1 MSTLVYRC
9 GPTVRGVRGSTKL
22 EVSQPLAFYHGSPN
36 RLKGDSSF
44 PHKSGQRNPY
54 HSALPNQKPVSTT
67 VSPPTVVSE
76 DSHLYQQVVDT
87 LLVEQYGK
95 RGAEVKQSLSN
106 RKKLMAIKPTQH
118 TIDTM
123 NRLGLGRMTGNQRG
137 RNQLKRLLESERDVP
152 VGRSN
157 VGKSTLINA
166 LARTSIVRTS
176 DKPGLTQQI
185 NFYEAEHTLNLID
198 MPGYGF
204 AFAKD
209 TLRHQWHQLMDDYL
223 KNRET
228 LKRVFVL
235 IDGRTGK
242 EQVAVNELRKEI
254 LHLVGSGKKFLS
266 GIKEPVKKSSRSS
279 KSADKPRRDV

>member
-9 GPTVRGVRGSTKL
+9 GPTVHGVHGSTKL
-22 EVSQPLAFYHGSPN
+22 EVSQSLAFYHGSPN
-36 RLKGDSSF
+36 RLISDSSF
-44 PHKSGQRNPY
+44 PRKSGQRNPY
-54 HSALPNQKPVSTT
+54 HSALLNQKPVSTT

-137 RNQLKRLLESERDVP
+137 RNQLKQLLESERDVP
-152 VGRSN
+152 FPHLRFFAGAKVASSFPEQGLPEVAFVGRSN

-209 TLRHQWHQLMDDYL
+209 TLRHQWHQLASNHYL
-223 KNRET
+223 GN
-228 LKRVFVL
+228 
-235 IDGRTGK
+235 IHY
-242 EQVAVNELRKEI
+242 
-254 LHLVGSGKKFLS
+254 HLLDNYGH
-266 GIKEPVKKSSRSS
+266 
-279 KSADKPRRDV
+279 

>member
-1 MSTLVYRC
+1 MAALSWCSVSLFRTPRSTLVYRC
-9 GPTVRGVRGSTKL
+9 GSMGYGVRGSTKL
-22 EVSQPLAFYHGSPN
+22 GVSQPLVFYHGSPF
-36 RLKGDSSF
+36 RKVKEGLDF
-44 PHKSGQRNPY
+44 PLQSGQGNPS
-54 HSALPNQKPVSTT
+54 HSTLPNPEPVSTT
-67 VSPPTVVSE
+67 VAPPAPVSE

-137 RNQLKRLLESERDVP
+137 RNQLKRLLEAERDVP
-152 VGRSN
+152 FPHLRFFAGAKTTSSFPEQGLPEVAFVGRSN

-209 TLRHQWHQLMDDYL
+209 TLRRQWHQLPE
-223 KNRET
+223 N
-228 LKRVFVL
+228 
-235 IDGRTGK
+235 ITGN
-242 EQVAVNELRKEI
+242 A
-254 LHLVGSGKKFLS
+254 
-266 GIKEPVKKSSRSS
+266 
-279 KSADKPRRDV
+279 